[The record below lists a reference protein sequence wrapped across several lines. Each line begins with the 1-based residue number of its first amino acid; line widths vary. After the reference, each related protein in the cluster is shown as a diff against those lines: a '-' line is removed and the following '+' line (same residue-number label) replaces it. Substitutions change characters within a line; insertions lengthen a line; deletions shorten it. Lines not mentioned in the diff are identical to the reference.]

1 MKKLYNK
8 VKYEKL
14 GKDKNYQI
22 DMIILLYRKVKV
34 VRLLN
39 LDFDVLLVVPN

>member
-1 MKKLYNK
+1 MLMNKLYNK

-22 DMIILLYRKVKV
+22 DMIILLHRTQ
-34 VRLLN
+34 RLLN
-39 LDFDVLLVVPN
+39 LDCVTF